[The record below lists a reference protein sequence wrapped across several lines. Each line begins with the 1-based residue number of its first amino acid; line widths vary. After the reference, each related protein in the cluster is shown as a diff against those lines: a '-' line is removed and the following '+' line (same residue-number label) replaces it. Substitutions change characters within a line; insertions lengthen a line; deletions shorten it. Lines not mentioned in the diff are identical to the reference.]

1 MAATETTTHIHTY
14 DVIGMTCEHCVR
26 AVIAEVSLI
35 PGVRGVQ
42 VSLLNGTATV
52 SSDHPLEDR
61 DIVLAVEEAGYTLG
75 RGSAAGPG
83 SSEGSF

>member
-1 MAATETTTHIHTY
+1 MAATEKTIHIQTY

-52 SSDHPLEDR
+52 SSDLPLEDR
-61 DIVLAVEEAGYTLG
+61 DIALAVEEAGYTLG
-75 RGSAAGPG
+75 RGRAADPV
-83 SSEGSF
+83 STEGSF

>member
-1 MAATETTTHIHTY
+1 MAAAETTTHIQMY

-42 VSLLNGTATV
+42 VSLLNGTVTV
-52 SSDHPLEDR
+52 SSDLPLEDR
-61 DIVLAVEEAGYTLG
+61 DIALAVKEAGYTLG
-75 RGSAAGPG
+75 PGSAADPV

>member
-1 MAATETTTHIHTY
+1 MAATETTTHIQTY

-35 PGVRGVQ
+35 PGVLGVQ

-52 SSDHPLEDR
+52 SSAHPLEDR
-61 DIVLAVEEAGYTLG
+61 DIALAVQEAGYTLG